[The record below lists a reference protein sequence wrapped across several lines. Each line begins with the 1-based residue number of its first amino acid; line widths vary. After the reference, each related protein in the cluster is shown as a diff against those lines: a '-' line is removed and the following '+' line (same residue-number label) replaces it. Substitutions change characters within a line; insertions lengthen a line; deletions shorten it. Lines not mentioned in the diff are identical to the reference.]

1 MFVSKWLN
9 KIPSHRKGLVYISFT
24 ALLWS
29 SSGLFIKILD
39 LDALQISFYR
49 SGIAAITV
57 FIISVLR
64 GRGNSKSLKIQLDK
78 ISILSAVFYAGIL
91 IFFVV
96 ATKMTT
102 AANAIFLQFTAP
114 IYLLV
119 LEPVFL
125 KTKFEPKNLI
135 TITVTIFGMI
145 LFFFGRLELGSIY
158 GNLFA
163 IVSGI
168 CFAVFSLLLRKQRI
182 EQKTENTLGST
193 IMGNALVAVIAF
205 FFIFPNFALSG
216 TETLILLYMGIFQIG
231 ISYVIFNA
239 GIKYVSATESMI
251 IATME
256 AIFNPIW
263 VFLGI
268 GETPSVYAIAG
279 GLIIFSAILWRN
291 LSKRTKEKMIMVD

>member
-1 MFVSKWLN
+1 M
-9 KIPSHRKGLVYISFT
+9 YISFT

-29 SSGLFIKILD
+29 SSGLFIKILN

-57 FIISVLR
+57 FIISIARSKRNL
-64 GRGNSKSLKIQLDK
+64 KSLKIKFDK
-78 ISILSAVFYAGIL
+78 ISVLSAVFYAGIL

-135 TITVTIFGMI
+135 TITIAICGMI

-158 GNLFA
+158 GNMFA

-168 CFAVFSLLLRKQRI
+168 CFAVFSLLLRKQRT
-182 EQKTENTLGST
+182 ENKTENTLGST

-216 TETLILLYMGIFQIG
+216 SETLILLYMGIFQIG
-231 ISYVIFNA
+231 ISYVIFNV

-291 LSKRTKEKMIMVD
+291 LSRPAKEKMIMID

>member
-1 MFVSKWLN
+1 MFISKWLN
-9 KIPSHRKGLVYISFT
+9 KIPAHRKGLVYISFT

-29 SSGLFIKILD
+29 SSGLFIKILS

-49 SGIAAITV
+49 SGIAAVTV
-57 FIISVLR
+57 FIISALR
-64 GRGNSKSLKIQLDK
+64 SKKKSQSLKIQFDK
-78 ISILSAVFYAGIL
+78 ISLLSAVFYAGIL

-114 IYLLV
+114 VYLLA

-135 TITVTIFGMI
+135 TIAITICGMV

-182 EQKTENTLGST
+182 ENKTENTLGST

-216 TETLILLYMGIFQIG
+216 SETLILLYMGIFQIG
-231 ISYVIFNA
+231 ISYVIFNV

-263 VFLGI
+263 VFFGI

-291 LSKRTKEKMIMVD
+291 LSRPVKEKMIMLD

>member
-1 MFVSKWLN
+1 MLN
-9 KIPSHRKGLVYISFT
+9 RLISKIPAHRKGLVYISFT

-29 SSGLFIKILD
+29 SSGLFIKILN

-57 FIISVLR
+57 FFISVLR
-64 GRGNSKSLKIQLDK
+64 SRGNSKTLKIQFDR
-78 ISILSAVFYAGIL
+78 ISVLSAVFYAGIL

-114 IYLLV
+114 IYLLA

-135 TITVTIFGMI
+135 TISITVCGMV
-145 LFFFGRLELGSIY
+145 LFFFGKLELGSIY

-163 IVSGI
+163 ITSGI

-182 EQKTENTLGST
+182 EQKTENTLSSI
-193 IMGNALVAVIAF
+193 IMGNILIVVVAF
-205 FFIFPNFALSG
+205 FFIFPNFALSSS
-216 TETLILLYMGIFQIG
+216 ETLILLYMGIFQIG
-231 ISYVIFNA
+231 ISYVIFNV

-279 GLIIFSAILWRN
+279 GLIILSAILWRS
-291 LSKRTKEKMIMVD
+291 LSKGTKEKMIIVD